1 MAPGERAGFF
11 LGDGAGV
18 GKGRQIAGLIKEFWA
33 TGGRRVLWVST
44 SSDLRY
50 DARRDL
56 HDVHGKGS
64 HHWIHVHPK
73 VRWWSIRSTGQM
85 EGARGRGGLGSGSR
99 KDWPQGKREGD
110 EGEPGYGS
118 GGGEGGMRAEAEGIG
133 EPPLE

>member
-1 MAPGERAGFF
+1 VYSCRHICARPVFGQICKGTSSRHFGPALSPPGERAGFF

-73 VRWWSIRSTGQM
+73 VRHSCRAGGQ
-85 EGARGRGGLGSGSR
+85 A
-99 KDWPQGKREGD
+99 P
-110 EGEPGYGS
+110 Y
-118 GGGEGGMRAEAEGIG
+118 
-133 EPPLE
+133 